1 MLPYPFIHNSIQVSD
16 FLIYSQDSG
25 MKITL
30 ENVLQSALLSV
41 RDIGHCS
48 LKVFREWAKSP
59 LL

>member
-16 FLIYSQDSG
+16 FFIYSQDSG

-30 ENVLQSALLSV
+30 ENVLKSALLSV

-48 LKVFREWAKSP
+48 QSI
-59 LL
+59 